1 MLLNVAVAFS
11 AFIVELID
19 RVLAVK
25 LFVVNVIVL
34 ILSIDIKP
42 FSFCLIVSMQGF
54 FSVLLVYILIKSMLK
69 IPVYLQ

>member
-19 RVLAVK
+19 RVLAIK

-34 ILSIDIKP
+34 RLSIDIKP
-42 FSFCLIVSMQGF
+42 FSFCLIVSLI
-54 FSVLLVYILIKSMLK
+54 VLT
-69 IPVYLQ
+69 